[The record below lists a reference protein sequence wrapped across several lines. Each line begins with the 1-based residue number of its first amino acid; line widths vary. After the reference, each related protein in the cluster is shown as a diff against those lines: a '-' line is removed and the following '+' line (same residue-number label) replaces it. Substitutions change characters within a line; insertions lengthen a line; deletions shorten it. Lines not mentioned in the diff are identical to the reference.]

1 VGVSIMDKKISS
13 LITSRR
19 QFLTNII
26 PVGGLFCFGCS
37 NLLALSKFQE
47 KAETEKHKFQ
57 QNSNMTFEQVFKFA
71 YSGYISLMQIMLNDT
86 GKDKFTEMLK
96 KAASESAAL
105 SAEQLIKSLPKNDLA
120 AFISSSDPL
129 YNNALTYEVVE
140 QTDKAFEIKVTECLW
155 AKTFREAGEPNA
167 VDIGYCSICYT
178 DYAFAQAFNPKLKM
192 LRDKT
197 LMQGHDCC
205 NHRWIFEA

>member
-1 VGVSIMDKKISS
+1 MDKKISS
-13 LITSRR
+13 LATSRR

-26 PVGGLFCFGCS
+26 PAGGLFCFGCS

-57 QNSNMTFEQVFKFA
+57 HNSNMTFEQVFKFS
-71 YSGYISLMQIMLNDT
+71 YQGYISIMQIMLNDM
-86 GKDKFTEMLK
+86 GKDRFIEMLK
-96 KAASESAAL
+96 KAASESVAL
-105 SAEQLIKSLPKNDLA
+105 GVEQLIKSLPKNDLA
-120 AFISSSDPL
+120 AFIKLLDDPF
-129 YNNALTYEVVE
+129 YKNTLTYEVVD

-155 AKTFREAGEPNA
+155 AKMFREAREPNA
-167 VDIGYCSICYT
+167 VDIGYASVCHL
-178 DYAFAQAFNPKLKM
+178 DYAFARAFNPKLKM

-205 NHRWIFEA
+205 NHRWILEA

>member
-1 VGVSIMDKKISS
+1 MDKKISS

-26 PVGGLFCFGCS
+26 PAGGLFCFGCS
-37 NLLALSKFQE
+37 NLLALPKFQE

-57 QNSNMTFEQVFKFA
+57 QNSNMTFEQVFKFS
-71 YSGYISLMQIMLNDT
+71 YSGYISLMQMMLHDM

-105 SAEQLIKSLPKNDLA
+105 GAEQLIKSLPKNDLA
-120 AFISSSDPL
+120 AFISLPNDL

-155 AKTFREAGEPNA
+155 AKTFREAREPNA
-167 VDIGYCSICYT
+167 VDIGYASICYT